1 MAQNDL
7 VVTLR
12 VDGKDAIATL
22 QRADGTIVELA
33 KDTKDLKLS
42 LAELEQVKRKAA
54 SAFQTTVLDAE
65 RNAYGA
71 LEQRVKAYQTQL
83 IGAASAQRTNT
94 ANLGRS
100 QQAYFTWGQV
110 LNDAQQ
116 FQYGWRQGL
125 IAISN
130 QLPMLIEQT
139 VASAVANRT
148 NAASLQTTA
157 ASGAAAGVGL
167 TAAGAG
173 AAAAGTGAKI
183 LQSSLGPLVLVF
195 SLVSTAAVL
204 FASKSAEAEDAL
216 DRQAD
221 KAKKAREELMRLRGA
236 QLGQRAFELNL
247 DAQDLESQ
255 LRTVRRSMEDLR
267 NQGLAFERLR
277 VDGVRP
283 GEAEQST
290 SLPTTAYKALQTEEA
305 RLIGLQRE
313 NNTQRRMATNLVGQT
328 LEGQQALA
336 SAEAQYYRD
345 KTVYTAADVAAAAAA
360 QARADALK
368 AEIEARDPS
377 LNAGERAA
385 AAEARRQARAEAAA
399 NRAALRAQQ
408 KAEDAA
414 EDLAERQQRIDD
426 AIEEARIARIEDEE
440 VREIASIQRRYDV
453 MRREAGQGVDTSA
466 LGAEE
471 AADVFAAQ
479 ARFAQ
484 KRREDA
490 EAFAQRERD
499 LAFDRMEINGVAET
513 QILRFRLFTLSMSML
528 GMERDSERYREA
540 VLEKMELENALT
552 RATNR
557 EQRER
562 TDRAVENYDR
572 MRRAALDVMED
583 AQRNADRIAQ
593 QWASS
598 IVRIAEDVTRT
609 LYAEMRRQR
618 RFSETDIDLQQ
629 LAFEQQEDALK
640 KSLRRREITQREY
653 DLRVRKLAEE
663 RASYEKEVEA
673 DRAGFFERSAKA
685 VGQILINE
693 AIKVAAQ
700 YAVGA
705 LSAKLSSVLVNR
717 AMDAIIA
724 KATVAA
730 STVSMATFG
739 ASALTGTAAVLSGIT
754 AAVGAAKMAA
764 FPKSGFKDGR
774 YTGSGDPHDVAG
786 WVHRGEY
793 VIPARAVGGNPQPF
807 DELLMMLDQGVS
819 LRAILDG
826 TGYLAG
832 GRVAGYLNTSSAS
845 AATFAKPYDDTALRM
860 ATERNTAQM
869 AALRKDVQALANRP
883 TTYVVGDADARRQN
897 YAARREARRV
907 DPNRTL

>member
-22 QRADGTIVELA
+22 QRADGTIVELS
-33 KDTKDLKLS
+33 KDTKDLKVS

-71 LEQRVKAYQTQL
+71 LEQRVKAYQTQ
-83 IGAASAQRTNT
+83 IETAAGAQRTNT
-94 ANLGRS
+94 AALGRS
-100 QQAYFTWGQV
+100 QQAYFTWSQV

-139 VASAVANRT
+139 VAAAVANRT
-148 NAASLQTTA
+148 NAASLQATA
-157 ASGAAAGVGL
+157 TSGAAAGVGL

-173 AAAAGTGAKI
+173 ATAAGTGAKV
-183 LQSSLGPLVLVF
+183 LQASLGPLILVF
-195 SLVSTAAVL
+195 SLVATAAVL
-204 FASKSAEAEDAL
+204 FSTKSKEAEDAL

-236 QLGQRAFELNL
+236 QLGQRAFELRL

-255 LRTVRRSMEDLR
+255 LRTVRLSMEDLR
-267 NQGLAFERLR
+267 NQGKAFDT
-277 VDGVRP
+277 VSIGGAGNQGGGV
-283 GEAEQST
+283 T
-290 SLPTTAYKALQTEEA
+290 THKVPTTAYKNLQAEET

-313 NNTQRRMATNLVGQT
+313 NNTQRRIATNLVGET

-336 SAEAQYYRD
+336 EAEAEYYRD
-345 KTVYTAADVAAAAAA
+345 KATYTAADAAAAAAA
-360 QARADALK
+360 QARYDAVT

-385 AAEARRQARAEAAA
+385 AAEARRQGRAQAAA
-399 NRAALRAQQ
+399 DRAALRAQQ

-414 EDLAERQQRIDD
+414 EAIAERQQRIDD

-440 VREIASIQRRYDV
+440 MREIASIQRRYDV
-453 MRREAGQGVDTSA
+453 MRREAGQGVDVSA
-466 LGAEE
+466 LDAEE

-479 ARFAQ
+479 ARFAA

-490 EAFAQRERD
+490 EAFARRERD
-499 LAFDRMEINGVAET
+499 LAFDRMEVNGVAET
-513 QILRFRLFTLSMSML
+513 QILRFRLLTLSMSML

-562 TDRAVENYDR
+562 TEQATENYDR
-572 MRRAALDVMED
+572 MRRAAMDVMQD
-583 AQRNADRIAQ
+583 AQRNADRVAQ

-618 RFSETDIDLQQ
+618 RFTQTDVDLQQ

-640 KSLRRREITQREY
+640 KSLRRREITQKEY
-653 DLRVRKLAEE
+653 DLRVRKLAED
-663 RASYEKEVEA
+663 RANYEKEVES
-673 DRAGFFERSAKA
+673 DRAGFLERSAKA

-754 AAVGAAKMAA
+754 AAVGAAKMAS
-764 FPKSGFKDGR
+764 FPKFKDGR

-793 VIPARAVGGNPQPF
+793 VIPARAVGGDPRPF
-807 DELLMMLDQGVS
+807 DELLRMLDQGVS

-832 GRVAGYLNTSSAS
+832 GRVAGYLNTSTSSENA
-845 AATFAKPYDDTALRM
+845 FKPVYDDTRLVA
-860 ATERNTAQM
+860 AGAQQAREL
-869 AALRKDVQALANRP
+869 AALRRDVQALANRP
-883 TTYVVGDADARRQN
+883 TTYVVGDVDARRQR
-897 YAARREARRV
+897 YAAEREDRRV
-907 DPNRTL
+907 DPRRRL